1 MKALILAGGLP
12 QIDLIEKLKQR
23 NIKIV
28 LADYYK
34 HPVAREYADIFYQI
48 STLDIASIKTVA
60 QREKVDFLITVCTDQ
75 ALVTVAQVSEE
86 LDLPCYISCQAARN
100 VTNKSYMKDIFRTHG
115 IPTAKYAVMEDLD
128 EGTFIDWKYPLIVK
142 PVDCNSSKGVR
153 KVQNI
158 VELKRAFSAAISISR
173 TNTAIVEEFID
184 GLELSVDVYVEN
196 GQAIVLD
203 ITESEKIK
211 DNEKFIICR
220 TWHPPRISKDIRH
233 QVEDVI
239 QQIADAFQ
247 IKESPM
253 LVQMMSSGE
262 EISVLEFSA
271 RTGGG
276 VKHLSIQRQT
286 GVDVISAVIDLT
298 LGKKPHISMKEPEW
312 KYMLD
317 EYIYCSPGIYDHL
330 EGFEELK
337 LKGTLIDYYLFKW
350 RGAKFDTIE
359 NSGDRIGGFTITA
372 GSLEELARKHRETNF
387 SVKVVSAQGTDM
399 MRHDLLKDF
408 GRNIAEQHN
417 QVEKAELEPYESWE
431 GCHAY

>member
-12 QIDLIEKLKQR
+12 QIALLEKLKKR
-23 NIKIV
+23 DIKTV

-34 HPVAREYADIFYQI
+34 QPVAKEYADIFHQI
-48 STLDIASIKTVA
+48 STLDVAAIKAVA
-60 QREKVDFLITVCTDQ
+60 QKEKVDFLITVCTDQ
-75 ALVTVAQVSEE
+75 ALLTVAQVSEE
-86 LDLPCYISCQAARN
+86 LDLPCYISSEAARN
-100 VTNKSYMKDIFRTHG
+100 VTNKSYMKDVFLEHG
-115 IPTAKYAVMEDLD
+115 IPTARYNVMKEFD
-128 EGTFIDWKYPLIVK
+128 EGAFIGWKYPLIVK

-153 KVQNI
+153 KVQSTA
-158 VELKRAFSAAISISR
+158 ELRIAFSAAVAMSR
-173 TNTAIVEEFID
+173 TNTAIIEEFID

-203 ITESEKIK
+203 ITESEKVED
-211 DNEKFIICR
+211 DNRFIICR
-220 TWHPPRISKDIRH
+220 TWHPARISKDIRH
-233 QVEDVI
+233 QVGDVV

-247 IKESPM
+247 IEDSPM
-253 LVQMMSSGE
+253 LVQMINSGK

-298 LGKKPHISMKEPEW
+298 LGKKPHISMAEPEW

-317 EYIYCSPGIYDHL
+317 EYIYCSPGTYDHL

-337 LKGTLIDYYLFKW
+337 SNGILIDYYLFKW
-350 RGAKFDTIE
+350 KGAEFGAIE

-372 GSLEELARKHRETNF
+372 GSLEELARKHREANS

-408 GRNIAEQHN
+408 GKNMEGQQKQA
-417 QVEKAELEPYESWE
+417 EKAEKESCESRE